1 MFVCDRR
8 HAAPACP
15 APLSPFPLG
24 AAIVTMTSTND
35 EKADVSEIDEINDE
49 MIRIW
54 VWSGFYSQCGGGRL
68 MIAFGA
74 FN

>member
-1 MFVCDRR
+1 
-8 HAAPACP
+8 
-15 APLSPFPLG
+15 
-24 AAIVTMTSTND
+24 MTSTND